1 MSEASKKAVL
11 GLAVTLLL
19 VDIMLPGQSV
29 AAQKVRLFKV
39 ITVKDDIVIGLND
52 EQMSQLQAK
61 DAAGIA
67 RALVDKRSI
76 STWQYRVR
84 RGETGIHEQLP
95 YQPIALLAA
104 QTIRVEPYV
113 TPLKVYP
120 LPLQANWVGD
130 D

>member
-1 MSEASKKAVL
+1 MSEASKKVVL
-11 GLAVTLLL
+11 GLAATLLL
-19 VDIMLPGQSV
+19 ADILAPDQSA

-52 EQMSQLQAK
+52 EQMSHLQAK
-61 DAAGIA
+61 DAAGVA
-67 RALVDKRSI
+67 RALVDKRLI
-76 STWQYRVR
+76 SAWQYRVR
-84 RGETGIHEQLP
+84 TGKTGIHEQLP
-95 YQPIALLAA
+95 YQPIALLAL

-120 LPLQANWVGD
+120 LPLQANWTGD